1 MLSIESIGTR
11 CSNGVRP
18 STGWSPMRCVGLS
31 GVTSSGCSAS
41 SFLSR
46 STSRSY
52 SRVADLGGRLD
63 VVFPVVAADFLAEPG
78 DFGGGS
84 GIGG

>member
-1 MLSIESIGTR
+1 
-11 CSNGVRP
+11 
-18 STGWSPMRCVGLS
+18 MRWVGLS

-52 SRVADLGGRLD
+52 LQVGDLRGRFD
-63 VVFPVVAADFLAEPG
+63 VVFPVVMADFLAEPG
-78 DFGGGS
+78 DFGGR
-84 GIGG
+84 IGGHRRISGKGSVGYASA